1 MRRLD
6 WPGLQLFYS
15 STPFP
20 QKGWVTECIEESLDP
35 SLVSRSSRRSSRR
48 RLLEDQARPRRRF
61 TDPAPFSYH
70 FTIAYEDQPYGGTE
84 VIAQDTNQRNNNHY
98 RNKINYSSCYNNPHY
113 QSLPNKNNHNMNKV
127 CSYSYETKMTPV
139 KGKTPRRFAGPAF
152 RLPPIQNVGAKLIVV
167 GQISCVFCLD
177 IS

>member
-48 RLLEDQARPRRRF
+48 KLLEDQARPRRRF

-70 FTIAYEDQPYGGTE
+70 FTLANEDQPYGETE
-84 VIAQDTNQRNNNHY
+84 VIPKDNNKKDTHHNRNHNNN
-98 RNKINYSSCYNNPHY
+98 NSCYNNTNR
-113 QSLPNKNNHNMNKV
+113 QSLLNKNNHNKV
-127 CSYSYETKMTPV
+127 CSYEHTDDAGLTKEKNQECLKDPV
-139 KGKTPRRFAGPAF
+139 SDLHHFRR
-152 RLPPIQNVGAKLIVV
+152 
-167 GQISCVFCLD
+167 
-177 IS
+177 

>member
-20 QKGWVTECIEESLDP
+20 QKGWVTECIEENLDP
-35 SLVSRSSRRSSRR
+35 CLVSRSSRRSRR

-70 FTIAYEDQPYGGTE
+70 FTLANQDQTSAEAE
-84 VIAQDTNQRNNNHY
+84 VIAQDNNQSDTHHHRTNNN
-98 RNKINYSSCYNNPHY
+98 NNNTNY
-113 QSLPNKNNHNMNKV
+113 QSLQNNNNRNMNKV
-127 CSYSYETKMTPV
+127 CSYETKLTPV
-139 KGKTPRRFAGPAF
+139 KAKTPGRFVGPSF
-152 RLPPIQNVGAKLIVV
+152 RLPPLQKVGAVYLNDSRIRPYKK
-167 GQISCVFCLD
+167 SE
-177 IS
+177 